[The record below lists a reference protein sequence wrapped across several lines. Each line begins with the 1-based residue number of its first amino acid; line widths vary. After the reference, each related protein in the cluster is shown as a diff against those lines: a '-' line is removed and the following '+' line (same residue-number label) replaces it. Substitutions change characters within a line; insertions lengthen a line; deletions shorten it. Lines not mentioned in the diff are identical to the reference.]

1 MSEKAG
7 RGTKSR
13 TKPNCKTK
21 MQSSKDQGSP
31 IEVKVETQVKNDPDQ
46 LLDDRPLDSR
56 QFNGH
61 HHHPSIPT
69 GWTALRID

>member
-7 RGTKSR
+7 RGTKNR

-31 IEVKVETQVKNDPDQ
+31 IEANVKVETRVKSDPDQ
-46 LLDDRPLDSR
+46 LDDKPLDSR

-61 HHHPSIPT
+61 HHPSIPT
-69 GWTALRID
+69 GWSALRID